1 MKKYIKTDGLT
12 PEVIEYLKNQG
23 VNLEGKG
30 GKYLVWT
37 PVEKVNTP
45 GYYREDE
52 DGKLFYASLNEA
64 GIEKNAEI
72 TVFAKAAKVEPEA
85 E

>member
-1 MKKYIKTDGLT
+1 MKKFLKTDGLT

-30 GKYLVWT
+30 GKYLEWT
-37 PVEKVNTP
+37 PVDKVNTP

-52 DGKLFYASLNEA
+52 DGKLFFATLNES
-64 GIEKNAEI
+64 GIEKNAVI
-72 TVFAKAAKVEPEA
+72 TVFAKAAKVEPEI